1 MNAEETRRKTQIFST
16 DFKILIAILLVAVFV
31 APPVLERIGHARERK
46 NIYKSALQ
54 RVQEAGGWQNIQAAS
69 LQFFTNAQPKSYF
82 DEEYFSWW
90 KRERRNTNALPSALE
105 ALQPWRIQ
113 FYPDG
118 NGVYELRLKLYGI
131 HRTGTYS
138 QPYYAIWVICTNV
151 PANYVP
157 LVSGDEA
164 GMMRQ
169 IERKGDLIFEV
180 R

>member
-1 MNAEETRRKTQIFST
+1 MNADKTTQKAQIFST
-16 DFKILIAILLVAVFV
+16 DFKILILLVLVV
-31 APPVLERIGHARERK
+31 AIIVPPVFNVVGHYQERRQK
-46 NIYKSALQ
+46 YQNALQ
-54 RVQEAGGWQNIQAAS
+54 RVQKAGGWQNIQAAS

-90 KRERRNTNALPSALE
+90 KGERRNTNALPSALE

-138 QPYYAIWVICTNV
+138 EPYYAIWVICTNV

-157 LVSGDEA
+157 SVKGDEA
-164 GMMRQ
+164 GMTKQ